1 MSLVLEK
8 AAELAAAIEESDE
21 LKDFQEKQKLVQENK
36 EADEILN
43 SFFRMQQQ
51 LMSLHEQGVEPDD
64 DLLAQFNAVQDKME
78 QNKEVADYY
87 QSQVALG
94 QMLQQING
102 MISKAITG
110 EEGCSDEDCA
120 HCSGC

>member
-43 SFFRMQQQ
+43 SFFRMQ
-51 LMSLHEQGVEPDD
+51 LMSLQEQGVEPDD